1 MMTERKSLVC
11 LVAGMGVVEGQFFP
25 VLQEAGSIWEIVLG
39 GEYRKVNK
47 RSCRVQGWKTGPRF
61 SLVAIK

>member
-11 LVAGMGVVEGQFFP
+11 VVAGLGVTEGRLFP
-25 VLQEAGSIWEIVLG
+25 IIAETGSVWEIVLG

-47 RSCRVQGWKTGPRF
+47 RSCRVQGWKDGPRF
-61 SLVAIK
+61 GPAHG